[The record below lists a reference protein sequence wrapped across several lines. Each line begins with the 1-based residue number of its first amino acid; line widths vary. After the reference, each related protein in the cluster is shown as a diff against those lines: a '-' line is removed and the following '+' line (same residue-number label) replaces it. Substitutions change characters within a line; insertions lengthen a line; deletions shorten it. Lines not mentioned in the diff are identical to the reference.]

1 MESWQAALER
11 VVRHYYGS
19 PGTRTPPEWVASA
32 GSGTTA
38 TNAQCGDR
46 VVVYSASTDDGAAVW
61 FDVAG
66 CAICRAS
73 AELAAKTLE
82 SVPATRERLSVAR
95 EMVRVLTMAG
105 EHEDADERSGAL
117 ALVTPHD
124 DRDAFLA
131 LRHVPGRQRCGT
143 LPWEALIA
151 ALAVPDSSS
160 R

>member
-46 VVVYSASTDDGAAVW
+46 VVVYSASADDGAPVW

-73 AELAAKTLE
+73 AELAARTLE
-82 SVPATRERLSVAR
+82 SVHFTHDRLSVAR
-95 EMVRVLTMAG
+95 EMVHVLTTTG
-105 EHEDADERSGAL
+105 EQAANGRSGAL

-143 LPWEALIA
+143 LPWEALIS